1 MPLSERSQRCLQLL
15 KANNCSRVAFQLVYL
30 VLSAGI
36 VDNQSALHC
45 VEFFAGQGAVS
56 RALQDRG
63 WATAQ
68 FERDGDPLT
77 QDMLT
82 IAGFVN
88 AIALILR
95 LQPGGLVWFGIV
107 CSSWV
112 WLSRGSTRR
121 SIVNPSGNTAR
132 SCVRMGNVM
141 TSRVMLLYEIAS
153 KLGHLVILEQPTS
166 SLMHLY
172 HHFQDLLDIVHV
184 WRCRVCL
191 GFFGGETEKP
201 IFLSSCL
208 WPYPPPCLG

>member
-1 MPLSERSQRCLQLL
+1 MPLSERSQRCLQIL
-15 KANNCSRVAFQLVYL
+15 KAANCCKVAFQLVYL
-30 VLSAGI
+30 VLCAGI
-36 VDNQSALHC
+36 VDNQSALQC

-56 RALQDRG
+56 LALQDRG

-68 FERDGDPLT
+68 FERDGGPST

-82 IAGFVN
+82 IDGFVN

-112 WLSRGSTRR
+112 WLCRGSTRR
-121 SIVNPSGNTAR
+121 STVNPSGDTTLP
-132 SCVRMGNVM
+132 CVSMGNVM

-166 SLMHLY
+166 SLMHMY
-172 HHFQDLLDIVHV
+172 HDFQGMLDAVHV

-201 IFLSSCL
+201 IFLCSGL
-208 WPYPPPCLG
+208 LPYPPPCLG